1 MFKKLIAAVLL
12 SITTVSPV
20 SAFDAN
26 DGQFYYRYKT
36 AASTSAEN
44 PDSDSKAITA
54 FYVGATES
62 PFSEKLPM
70 KAEWQLDSWSV
81 QPGSALPEGI
91 TFDPE
96 TLTFSGTPTE
106 IVQGRVVKLAGYD
119 KTGAFIAK
127 ATATFDIYKLPAQR
141 AQVSLYGHT
150 NQYFIKSIPLPAGV
164 VVDSWKQV
172 YPAPVGINVNGRN
185 FDGTPTQAS
194 SNRVLN
200 LGYAYNDK
208 DKVDPIFAIFGD
220 FLVEDKP
227 SFPFIADKLSTFDP
241 HWGPLWVD
249 FGVTPINNSLLDI
262 NGKSAV
268 SYVLQVENNAAL
280 PGTLQATGNTTN
292 LRVKGNITKH
302 YDQARV
308 RYHAIDRDDTE
319 AYSNWF
325 TVGSLGPVPK
335 CGSYGDPSDM
345 DIVGFAG
352 TPLPTYPIPSMN
364 SAGTRTYTLT
374 NGTLPSGISLNG
386 AGAFVGTPTKEEIQE
401 NIKVRVDVLNNG
413 NTDTTECGPYR
424 FDIGPA
430 QLKVSASVNAAHL
443 RVGDTVTGK
452 VTPTTNNFINPYT
465 ITLDDPASLPSTVT
479 YNAASFEFGGKVNA
493 PGTYNPSFTFTNGDG
508 GKVQA
513 RASFTV
519 HEDLKI
525 DPVAPIVEIKQ
536 YDAEQ
541 ELLVPTWD
549 ADAVIA
555 PGQARLKVKG
565 SLPGFVDAARAL
577 SMDVATGVIS
587 GGTSNPPNTYGP
599 YKVRLSD
606 ATGDEALSNDFFVKV
621 LPRDN
626 IVATTSG
633 NVDFYINAENPGV
646 APVTFVQPPLA
657 DVLTVTYTLSGPA
670 LPDGLRFDTA
680 TGQISGE
687 PTQQNASTYSGYTVT
702 ADDTDGGHVVSDP
715 FTISVME
722 PPLPDAND
730 LADITVNVSGATA
743 TSVVTKPVNFS
754 GFEKTLVGGVGGV
767 AFTGYEPQL
776 AGFNFQNGILQGT
789 PQVEFE
795 GPVKVLFKDAAGR
808 VGDAAFNLKIL
819 PYPALTYGSS
829 SYDIPRLSNAQNRDI
844 RPTKNSG
851 FYGTVT
857 FKLSPMSRA
866 LPTGFSIDAATGR
879 ITGRTQDVE
888 QTFNNIIIQA
898 TDTHDGTSITVDSDP
913 ISIRLVEQTD
923 LSLKVTP
930 TKVNYYLL
938 EGDLSYVSSDS
949 RTLTPGG
956 SYVAPLT
963 YSLVNA
969 PTGLGINPTSGQITG
984 SPSALGEWTVT
995 INVVDKEGSTASA
1008 DLTVKATKS
1017 GLISVA
1023 SDGTFT
1029 ARLGETYET
1038 PNITSTNVVGTV
1050 KLTDEGRP
1058 STMTFDPLTGVFR
1071 GYWSAAGRQWLAVK
1085 ATDDDQRGSNMLVHW
1100 TDVIGPLDLQLTQT
1114 QFSAKQYAAAASDRI
1129 AIQFPAAINAM
1140 GSVGYGIVGQV
1151 PGVLFYKTYPND
1163 DVSQSPATWT
1173 HYAENGA
1180 PWVVTNAAALPL
1192 DAIVFDTVKLTLEGT
1207 PSQDGVFDLKFA
1219 AYDDHSASYLNP
1231 ADATR
1236 EAYNSAYADF
1246 RITVAKAL
1254 DLVASNSANSETVP
1268 LYTKQPTIKTS
1279 IANAAYG
1286 IAPTWVKVSND
1297 IPSTVGLSPDTSS
1310 SVADTHSLAY
1320 GGYALTKGTFGNAI
1334 YRVTDAAGR
1343 SVVTPRVDF
1352 TVVDRAALS
1361 VSMPLN
1367 PQFLLVNV
1375 SNANI
1380 KVTAKNA
1387 AFEATIPAANWS
1399 VTGVNLPPGITY
1411 VIEDGG
1417 VRFTGVAT
1425 VLGTYTG
1432 TTVTATDAR
1441 GATASTVLTFKVGS
1455 STDPIV
1461 LNVANITTKVGM
1473 PVAMISPYATA
1484 PLSTSNTY
1492 GALRFSSS
1500 DIGAHPGLQI
1510 SPTTGE
1516 LSGNLSAAQSFTLSI
1531 SVTDET
1537 NRITGKTINVDVIPN
1552 LRIIV
1557 ASQVS
1562 VTQGT
1567 AASIATATDY
1577 NIGAVTYSKG
1587 AGDWPAGLTVNAT
1600 TGKLEGTPTAESK
1613 TYAGLTIV
1621 GTDASGDTQPS
1632 NAFSVIVQ
1640 DTLAK
1645 PVITTPA
1652 TMMPYATVGTAAVS
1666 FTPVVKDS
1674 VKSLAWTYGGTVYS
1688 LNKPLAADTG
1698 LTFDPT
1704 TGTISGTPT
1713 KAVIYDDLKIT
1724 VTSKRGDAS
1733 TTAAFRFGVQPSGPV
1748 VASAANTTAY
1758 KIRALSPFTADA
1770 PLFDNTFGTL
1780 TYTVTGNAGIA
1791 YSTTT
1796 GVVSGTPT
1804 ATAAGANGTSYTTSV
1819 TVKDGFNRTA
1829 NFTYS
1834 LRINPALTAVATS
1847 TAAFAGDAYTLTPTV
1862 TGKIGT
1868 LTYSYSGL
1876 PDSIA
1881 ADAAGKLSGV
1891 YPAAPSGTAVWNVIL
1906 TVTDSDDGKTA
1917 TAPFTIT
1924 SKPTAY
1930 RFWKFVVSGNKN
1942 HPDMTEL
1949 YPADNAHVGWA
1960 SDIVTGTPSTMFD
1973 GSTSTGSVSLNNRAG
1988 TATVEYNTPHN
1999 VTTVGIARAPVIS
2012 TTAIT
2017 VYYSEDG
2024 ISWTQYW
2031 YWTANTS
2038 YQQVTWTGR

>member
-1 MFKKLIAAVLL
+1 MFKRLVAAAVL
-12 SITTVSPV
+12 SITAVSAV
-20 SAFDAN
+20 SAFDIN
-26 DGQFYYRYKT
+26 DGQFYFRYKT
-36 AASTSAEN
+36 AAPTSAEN
-44 PDSDSKAITA
+44 PDSDSKSITA

-70 KAEWQLDSWSV
+70 KADWQQDSWSV
-81 QPGSALPEGI
+81 QPGSTLPEGI
-91 TFDPE
+91 TFDPQ
-96 TLTFSGTPTE
+96 TLTFSGTPSQV
-106 IVQGRVVKLAGYD
+106 VQGRVVKLAGYD
-119 KTGAFIAK
+119 ANGEFVAR

-150 NQYFIKSIPLPAGV
+150 NLYFIKSIPVPEGV
-164 VVDSWKQV
+164 VIDSWKQV
-172 YPAPVGINVNGRN
+172 YPAPAGINVNGRN
-185 FDGTPTQAS
+185 FDGTPKQAGS
-194 SNRVLN
+194 SRVLN

-208 DKVDPIFAIFGD
+208 QNPIFAIFGD

-227 SFPFIADKLSTFDP
+227 SFPFIADKLYSFDP
-241 HWGPLWVD
+241 YWGPLRID
-249 FGVTPINNSLLDI
+249 FGVTPINKSLLDI

-268 SYVLQVENNAAL
+268 SYVLQVENNGSL
-280 PGTLQATGNTTN
+280 PGTLQASGNTTN
-292 LRVKGNITKH
+292 LRVKGDIFKH

-308 RYHAIDRDDTE
+308 RFHAIERDDTE

-325 TVGSLGPVPK
+325 TVGSLGPLPK
-335 CGSYGDPSDM
+335 CGSYGDASDM
-345 DIVGFAG
+345 DIIGFAG
-352 TPLPTYPIPSMN
+352 SPLTTYQIPSMN
-364 SAGTRTYTLT
+364 SAGIRTYTLT
-374 NGTLPSGISLNG
+374 SGTLPSGVSLN
-386 AGAFVGTPTKEEIQE
+386 ADGAFVGKPTQEEVQS
-401 NIKVRVDVLNNG
+401 NIKVRIDVLNNG
-413 NTDTTECGPYR
+413 VTDTTECGPYR
-424 FDIGPA
+424 FSIGPA
-430 QLKVSASVNAAHL
+430 AIRVSASVNSAHL

-452 VTPTTNNFINPYT
+452 VTPVTNNFIKPYT
-465 ITLDDPASLPSTVT
+465 ITLDDAASLPSNVT
-479 YNAASFEFGGKVNA
+479 YNAASFEFAGKANEA
-493 PGTYNPSFTFTNGDG
+493 GTYNPSFTFTNGDG
-508 GKVQA
+508 RKVQA
-513 RASFTV
+513 KATFSV
-519 HEDLKI
+519 HENLKI
-525 DPVAPIVEIKQ
+525 DPVAPVVEIKQ
-536 YDAEQ
+536 YDAAQ
-541 ELLVPTWD
+541 ALLVPTWD
-549 ADAVIA
+549 AATVIA
-555 PGQARLKVKG
+555 PGQARLNVKG
-565 SLPGFVDAARAL
+565 GLPSFVDAARAL
-577 SMDVATGVIS
+577 SMDPATGVLS
-587 GGTSNPPNTYGP
+587 GGTSNPQNTYGP

-606 ATGDEALSNDFFVKV
+606 GTGEEALSNDFYVKV

-626 IVATTSG
+626 IIATTSG

-646 APVTFVQPPLA
+646 APVTFVEPPLA
-657 DVLTVTYTLSGPA
+657 DVLTITYALNGPA
-670 LPDGLRFDTA
+670 LPNGLSFDTA
-680 TGQISGE
+680 TGQISGK
-687 PTQQNASTYSGYTVT
+687 PTQLNASTYSGYTVT

-743 TSVVTKPVNFS
+743 TSVITQPVNFT
-754 GFEKTLVGGVGGV
+754 GYEKTLVGGVAGV
-767 AFTGYEPQL
+767 TFTGYEPQL

-789 PQVEFE
+789 PQTEFE

-819 PYPALTYGSS
+819 PYPALTFGSS
-829 SYDIPRLSNAQNRDI
+829 SFDIPRLSNAQNRDV

-879 ITGRTQDVE
+879 IVGRTEDAE
-888 QTFNNIIIQA
+888 QTFNNVIIQA
-898 TDTHDGTSITVDSDP
+898 TDTHGGTSITVDSDP

-923 LSLKVTP
+923 LTLKVTP
-930 TKVNYYLL
+930 TKVKYYLL
-938 EGDLSYVSSDS
+938 DRDLSYVSSDS

-963 YSLVNA
+963 YSLSNA
-969 PTGLGINPTSGQITG
+969 PAGLGINPTSGQITG
-984 SPSALGEWTVT
+984 SPTALGEWTFT
-995 INVVDKEGSTASA
+995 INVVDKEGSTAST

-1017 GLISVA
+1017 GTISVTP
-1023 SDGTFT
+1023 DGAYTT
-1029 ARLGETYET
+1029 RLGETYET
-1038 PNITSTNVVGTV
+1038 APIISTNVVGTV

-1058 STMTFDPLTGVFR
+1058 SSMTFDPLTGVFR
-1071 GYWSAAGRQWLAVK
+1071 GYWSSVGRQWLTVR
-1085 ATDDDQRGSNMLVHW
+1085 ATDDDQRDSNMLVHW
-1100 TDVIGPLDLQLTQT
+1100 ADVISPLGLQLSQT
-1114 QFSAKQYAAAASDRI
+1114 QFAAKQYAGSAADRI
-1129 AIQFPAAINAM
+1129 AIQFPTATNVM
-1140 GSVGYGIVGQV
+1140 GNVGYGIVGQV

-1163 DVSQSPATWT
+1163 DISQTPVAWT
-1173 HYAENGA
+1173 YYADDGSSS
-1180 PWVVTNAAALPL
+1180 VITNAAALPL
-1192 DAIVFDTVKLTLEGT
+1192 DAIVFDTVKHTLEGA
-1207 PSQDGVFDLKFA
+1207 PSKDGVFDLKFA
-1219 AYDDHSASYLNP
+1219 AYDDHSAGYLNP
-1231 ADATR
+1231 SDATR
-1236 EAYNSAYADF
+1236 DAYNSAYADF
-1246 RITVAKAL
+1246 RITVTKAL
-1254 DLVASNSANSETVP
+1254 DLLASNSANSEAVP
-1268 LYTKQPTIKTS
+1268 LYTRPPTIKTS

-1286 IAPTWVKVSND
+1286 IAPAWVKVSND
-1297 IPSTVGLSPDTSS
+1297 IPSTVGMTPDVSS
-1310 SVADTHSLAY
+1310 SVADTHILAY
-1320 GGYALTKGTFGNAI
+1320 GGYALTKGSFGNAI

-1352 TVVDRAALS
+1352 TVVDRDALS
-1361 VSMPLN
+1361 VSMPVN
-1367 PQFLLVNV
+1367 PQFLLVND
-1375 SNANI
+1375 SNANS
-1380 KVTAKNA
+1380 KVTAKNTA
-1387 AFEATIPAANWS
+1387 LEAIIPAANWT
-1399 VTGVNLPPGITY
+1399 VTGVKLPPGVTY

-1417 VRFTGVAT
+1417 VRFTGVPT

-1432 TTVTATDAR
+1432 TTVTATDAK

-1461 LNVANITTKVGM
+1461 LNVANIKTKVGL

-1492 GALRFSSS
+1492 GVLRFSSS
-1500 DIGAHPGLQI
+1500 DIAGHPGLQI

-1516 LSGNLSAAQSFTLSI
+1516 LSGTLGTTQSFTLNV

-1557 ASQVS
+1557 ASQVN

-1577 NIGAVTYSKG
+1577 NIGTVTYAKG
-1587 AGDWPAGLTVNAT
+1587 AGDWPAGLSVNAS

-1632 NAFSVIVQ
+1632 NTFDVIVQ

-1652 TMMPYATVGTAAVS
+1652 TMMPYATVGTAALS

-1674 VKSLAWTYGGTVYS
+1674 VKSLPWTYGGTVYS

-1698 LTFDPT
+1698 LTFDPN

-1713 KAVIYDDLKIT
+1713 KPVIYDDLKIT

-1733 TTAAFRFGVQPSGPV
+1733 TTAAFKFGVQPSGPV
-1748 VASAANTTAY
+1748 VASAANTAAY
-1758 KIRALSPFTADA
+1758 KIRALTPFTADA

-1791 YSTTT
+1791 YSTAT

-1804 ATAAGANGTSYTTSV
+1804 TTAAGANGTSYTTSV

-1847 TAAFAGDAYTLTPTV
+1847 TAAFAGDAYSLTPTV

-1876 PDSIA
+1876 PDGIV

-1891 YPAAPSGTAVWNVIL
+1891 YPAAPSGTTVWNVTL

-1917 TAPFTIT
+1917 TAPFTVT

-1930 RFWKFVVSGNKN
+1930 RFWRFVVSGNKN

-1960 SDIVTGTPSTMFD
+1960 SDIVAGTPSTMFD
-1973 GSTSTGSVSLNNRAG
+1973 GSTSTGSVSLNNRAAA
-1988 TATVEYNTPHN
+1988 ATVEYNTPHN

-2024 ISWTQYW
+2024 TNWTQYW
-2031 YWTANTS
+2031 TWTANTS